1 MWEWSNMSVGAF
13 GIEKE
18 GLEELLKEAACGK
31 SQLPEFQR
39 GWVWPDRNIASL
51 IPSISLGYPV
61 GTVMMLR
68 TGGSVKFK
76 ERPVEGAT
84 FNPTVKADRLVLD
97 GQQRITSLYRA
108 LMHQGPIQ
116 TQDIRKKAIT
126 GWFYVNMKAA
136 LREDDEREDSII
148 LLTEDKRVRTFGGVL
163 EGDYSTSE
171 SEYAHLMFPLNKVFD
186 WQDWYTEYLEYWDD
200 KDPSAGKL
208 FLKFLKEFINKFDK
222 YQVPVIELPSD
233 TAKDAVCQVFE
244 KVNTGG
250 VTLTV
255 FELLTATYA
264 ADEYD
269 LREDWE
275 NKKKKWNVSVHKVVS
290 DFSNTDLLQAICL
303 LSTRERRESFLD
315 TSAEAERAP
324 RIGCKRT
331 DMLALTLEDYRTHS
345 NSVVDGLIQASKFL
359 HETYIFDAKF
369 LPYGAQLIP
378 LSAIFSI
385 LGNEAENHQARAKIC
400 QWFWCGIFGELYGG
414 TTETRFAFDVVEVVN
429 WVRGSAEIPRSIQ
442 EAQFVK
448 ARLWTLRSRNSAA
461 YKGLYALLLA
471 DDAKDWLSGKSVNQM
486 TYFDDSIDV
495 HHIFPKDWC
504 ESVGIQPQKYNS
516 ILNKTPLSART
527 NRVIGG
533 KAPSIYIT
541 ALAEIVGGDLGIVLN
556 AITSHRVDS
565 NNLLQNDFDSH
576 MEFRAI
582 ELLFQVN
589 TAMGKT
595 TLEGSITYVADDD
608 DLQDDGQ

>member
-1 MWEWSNMSVGAF
+1 VSVGAF

-18 GLEELLKEAACGK
+18 YLQELLKEAAVGK

-39 GWVWPDRNIASL
+39 GWVWPDRNIAAL
-51 IPSISLGYPV
+51 ISSISLGYPV
-61 GTVMMLR
+61 GTVMMLK

-76 ERPVEGAT
+76 ERPVEGASFDT
-84 FNPTVKADRLVLD
+84 SIRAERLVLD

-116 TQDIRKKAIT
+116 TQDIRKKAVT
-126 GWFYVNMKAA
+126 GWFYIDIEAA
-136 LREDDEREDSII
+136 LLDEDNREEAIRLIP
-148 LLTEDKRVRTFGGVL
+148 EDKVIRNFRN
-163 EGDYSTSE
+163 ESQEDYSTPE
-171 SEYAHLMFPLNKVFD
+171 SEYKYKLFPLNKVFD
-186 WQDWYTEYLEYWDD
+186 WHDWYQEYMQYWEHE
-200 KDPSAGKL
+200 KEASKV
-208 FLKFLKEFINKFDK
+208 FLKFQAEILDRFNK

-255 FELLTATYA
+255 FELLTATFA
-264 ADEYD
+264 ADEFD
-269 LREDWE
+269 LRSDWTQKRQRWGAP
-275 NKKKKWNVSVHKVVS
+275 NHKVVS

-303 LSTRERRESFLD
+303 LSTRDRREAFLA
-315 TSAEAERAP
+315 TSNEDERAP

-331 DMLALTLEDYRTHS
+331 DILALSLEDYQDYGNR
-345 NSVVDGLIQASKFL
+345 VVEGLIETSKFL
-359 HETYIFDAKF
+359 REALILDSKF

-385 LGNEAENHQARAKIC
+385 LGNEADNHQARAKIS
-400 QWFWCGIFGELYGG
+400 QWLWCGIFGELYGG

-429 WVRGSAEIPRSIQ
+429 WVRGSSEVPRTIQ
-442 EAQFVK
+442 EAQFMK

-471 DDAKDWLSGKSVNQM
+471 DGAKDWLSGKSINHM

-504 ESVGIQPQKYNS
+504 ETVGLPSQKYNS

-533 KAPSIYIT
+533 SAPSKYI
-541 ALAEIVGGDLGIVLN
+541 ASLVKKVDGDTDMVLD
-556 AITSHRVDS
+556 AISSHRVDS
-565 NNLLQNDFDSH
+565 KSLLDDNFESH
-576 MEFRAI
+576 MEYRVE
-582 ELLFQVN
+582 ELLAQVKI
-589 TAMGKT
+589 AMGKAT
-595 TLEGSITYVADDD
+595 IEGSSSSVADDD